1 MRTRSLVR
9 SAPWSQPSGRRS
21 LQGGPYPARGR
32 GLTPRRQAS
41 VLILAWRDRFLDR
54 CNLSITISGRNV
66 RQGEVF
72 LPRPPPLSPS
82 GQVDISDVAFTSRE
96 RLPGRERPGKP
107 IPDFAPDLAVEI
119 LSKGNTKAEIKRKL
133 GACPRI
139 RVRNPQVLVI
149 KQLASF
155 EPN

>member
-41 VLILAWRDRFLDR
+41 VLILAWRDPFLDR
-54 CNLSITISGRNV
+54 CNLSITILGRNV

-82 GQVDISDVAFTSRE
+82 GQVDIPDVAFTSVGEAARA
-96 RLPGRERPGKP
+96 RASRQADPRSCPRPGRR
-107 IPDFAPDLAVEI
+107 DLEQEQHQGRDEA
-119 LSKGNTKAEIKRKL
+119 KA
-133 GACPRI
+133 G
-139 RVRNPQVLVI
+139 
-149 KQLASF
+149 
-155 EPN
+155 